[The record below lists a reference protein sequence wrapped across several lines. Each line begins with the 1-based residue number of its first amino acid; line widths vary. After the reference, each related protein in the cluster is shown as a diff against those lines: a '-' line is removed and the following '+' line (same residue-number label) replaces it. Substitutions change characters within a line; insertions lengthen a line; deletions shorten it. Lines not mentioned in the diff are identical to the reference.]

1 MQEKRKQIY
10 ILMSSCGIQ
19 LVEEVTNKKV
29 VGASSEETVF
39 LRKQME
45 RSLKVMGLSQNTI
58 QNHLYFQIG
67 FYIILKHFIREF
79 LT

>member
-58 QNHLYFQIG
+58 QNQPSLFSNWFLHYFKT
-67 FYIILKHFIREF
+67 LH
-79 LT
+79 